1 MRAGRIDPHA
11 RDLLLLPH
19 GNGLAWPLQDDDDV
33 GGLLGRAAIGINDRA
48 KEKQLRTGE
57 TIIYLH
63 GALRSIRHQHLL
75 GRIPKHQEHGPP
87 NPYPQTAPPPT
98 PSSNSS
104 YRHPTPPA

>member
-1 MRAGRIDPHA
+1 MGCRSKMRAGRIDPHA

-63 GALRSIRHQHLL
+63 GALRYIRHQQI
-75 GRIPKHQEHGPP
+75 GRASCREGVCRYVKISVVAVSLKK
-87 NPYPQTAPPPT
+87 
-98 PSSNSS
+98 
-104 YRHPTPPA
+104 

>member
-63 GALRSIRHQHLL
+63 GALRYIRHQHRSEEHTSELQSL
-75 GRIPKHQEHGPP
+75 MRI
-87 NPYPQTAPPPT
+87 
-98 PSSNSS
+98 S
-104 YRHPTPPA
+104 YAVFCLKKTKN

>member
-1 MRAGRIDPHA
+1 MIRRPPISTLTDTLFPYTALFRSGVIRVGRSKMRAGRIDPHA

-63 GALRSIRHQHLL
+63 GALRYKI
-75 GRIPKHQEHGPP
+75 GRAHV
-87 NPYPQTAPPPT
+87 
-98 PSSNSS
+98 
-104 YRHPTPPA
+104 